1 MTNDIGA
8 YIIRRGRR
16 FTFRRRVPVDLADVL
31 GGYVK
36 ISLKTD
42 SMEAARQAAV
52 RVNAEVVAY
61 WDSLRATGKAEA
73 IKDRY
78 AKARDLAARLGWS
91 YRPVEELIDDAPA
104 HEVVERLEALS
115 GVSDRRVTTAVL
127 GAAAKPDLMLSSW
140 LEEYE
145 NLTRDQRVDKSEN
158 QARKSLQPYARS
170 LRNFIAKVK
179 DKRVADIDRNDVL
192 AFRAWWSERI
202 TGEGL
207 TAKSA
212 NKEMNCLR
220 AMYRAVNDAHQ
231 YSRDNPFR
239 DVSFAMKGGVKGK
252 KRGATVPAQWVYDTV
267 LKPGCP
273 MDGMNDEARLIV
285 AILAE
290 TGARPGEICGLLPD
304 EFILNHAIP
313 HVRIQ
318 HNAIREIKNAWS
330 DRKIPLVGAALP
342 AAHAL
347 LKAGGIDRYLGKND
361 VFSTAVNKFLNG
373 NHAFENRQQSLYS
386 LRHCFEDRMT
396 VLEVP
401 DKVAASL
408 MGHKFHREKY
418 GSGPSLKQ
426 KHEWLLKM
434 ALMPPSSDRSS
445 GFAIDRVG

>member
-1 MTNDIGA
+1 MANDIGA
-8 YIIRRGRR
+8 YIIQRGRR

-42 SMEAARQAAV
+42 SMEAARHAAV
-52 RVNAEVVAY
+52 RVNKEVIAY

-73 IKDRY
+73 IQDRY
-78 AKARDLAARLGWS
+78 AKARELAARLGWS
-91 YRPVEELIDDAPA
+91 YRPIDELIEGAPTR
-104 HEVVERLEALS
+104 EVVERLESLS
-115 GVSDRRVTTAVL
+115 DVSDRRVTTAVL

-140 LEEYE
+140 LDEYE
-145 NLTRDQRVDKSEN
+145 NLTRDRRVGKSET
-158 QARKSLQPYARS
+158 QARKNLQPYARS
-170 LRNFIAKVK
+170 VRNFMATVN

-192 AFRAWWSERI
+192 VFRSWWSDRI

-207 TAKSA
+207 TSKSA
-212 NKEMNCLR
+212 NKELNCLR

-239 DVSFAMKGGVKGK
+239 DVSFAMKGGGKGK
-252 KRGATVPAQWVYDTV
+252 KRGATVPAQWVFDTM
-267 LKPGCP
+267 LKPAAP
-273 MDGMNDEARLIV
+273 MADMNDEARLIV

-290 TGARPGEICGLLPD
+290 TGARPGEICGLLPG
-304 EFILNHAIP
+304 EFILNHQYP
-313 HVRIQ
+313 HIHIQ
-318 HNAIREIKNAWS
+318 PNTIREIKNLWS

-347 LKAGGIDRYLGKND
+347 MKSGGIVRYLGKND
-361 VFSTAVNKFLNG
+361 AFSNAVNKFLNDR
-373 NHAFENRQQSLYS
+373 HAFENRQQSLYS

-396 VLEVP
+396 ALEVP

-426 KHEWLLKM
+426 KHDWLVKM